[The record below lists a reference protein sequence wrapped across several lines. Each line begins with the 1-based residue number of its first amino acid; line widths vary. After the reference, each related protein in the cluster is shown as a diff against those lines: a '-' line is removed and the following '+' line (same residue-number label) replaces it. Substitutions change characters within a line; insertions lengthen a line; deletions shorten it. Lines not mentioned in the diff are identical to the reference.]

1 MSKPQI
7 MVVED
12 EGIVALS
19 LQTHL
24 KSFGYEVPVVV
35 ASGEEAIRYVRIIQ
49 PDLILMDIRLDGSMD
64 GIEAA
69 ANIRS
74 YVDIP
79 IIYLTANS
87 DEETLQRA
95 KITEP
100 YGYLLKPFEERELH
114 TTIETALYKHQME
127 RKLRESQ
134 QWLATTLHSIGE
146 GIIATDA
153 TGCIKMMNPV
163 AETLTGWSQAEALGQ
178 DLFRVF
184 NIVYQRTET
193 PTDDFFMSISQ
204 DVPATTQSQ
213 TFLIA
218 RDGKRRPVDRN
229 IAPIRAREGNI
240 IGTVVIFQDIT
251 SRQQAEDLQ
260 KELIKDLD
268 AFAHT
273 VSHNLRTPLTS
284 IIGYVSLLEEHLRG
298 GSEEVQNYVTTSLR
312 SAKKMNSIIEAL
324 LLLASVRKEQIDLKP
339 LNMARIVAEVQH
351 RLASLIKEHEAELIS
366 PNSWPVALGYAPWVE
381 EVWANYIS
389 NAIKYGGKSPRIHLG
404 ATARSDGMI
413 RFWVRD
419 NGPGLTQEEQS
430 RLFTEFI
437 RLNQIKVHGY
447 GLGLSIVRRIISRLG
462 GTVSVESEVGHG
474 STFAFTLMGFEN
486 QKTGDE

>member
-7 MVVED
+7 MIVED
-12 EGIVALS
+12 EGVVALS

-24 KSFGYEVPVVV
+24 KSFGYEVPIMV
-35 ASGEEAIRYVRIIQ
+35 ATGEEAIRYVHIIQ
-49 PDLILMDIRLDGSMD
+49 PDLILMDIRLDGAID
-64 GIEAA
+64 GVEAA
-69 ANIRS
+69 TRIRS

-87 DEETLQRA
+87 DEDTLQRA

-100 YGYLLKPFEERELH
+100 YGYLLKPFEERELR

-163 AETLTGWSQAEALGQ
+163 AEALTGWSQAEALGQ

-184 NIVYQRTET
+184 NIVYEQVE
-193 PTDDFFMSISQ
+193 
-204 DVPATTQSQ
+204 VPADDLVMEVRLDPAPTALLQ
-213 TFLIA
+213 TYLIS
-218 RDGKRRPVDRN
+218 RDGQYRPIDRN
-229 IAPIRAREGNI
+229 VAPIRAREGNI
-240 IGTVVIFQDIT
+240 IGTVVVFKDIT
-251 SRQQAEDLQ
+251 PRQQAEKLQ

-284 IIGYVSLLEEHLRG
+284 IIGYVSLMQEQLRG
-298 GSEEVQNYVTTSLR
+298 GSEELQNYVNTSLR
-312 SAKKMNSIIEAL
+312 SAQKMNSIIEAL

-351 RLASLIKEHEAELIS
+351 RLASLIKEYKAEIIS

-381 EVWANYIS
+381 EIWANYIS
-389 NAIKYGGKSPRIHLG
+389 NAIKYGGKSPRIQLG
-404 ATARSDGMI
+404 ATTRSDGI
-413 RFWVRD
+413 VRFWVRD
-419 NGPGLTQEEQS
+419 NGPGLTQEEQN

-437 RLNQIKVHGY
+437 RLNQIKIQGY

-462 GTVSVESEVGHG
+462 GEVSVESEVGHG
-474 STFAFTLMGFEN
+474 STFAFTLKGFDN
-486 QKTGDE
+486 RKTGDE

>member
-7 MVVED
+7 MIVED
-12 EGIVALS
+12 EGVVALS

-24 KSFGYEVPVVV
+24 KSFGYEVPVMV
-35 ASGEEAIRYVRIIQ
+35 ATGEEAIRYVHIIQ
-49 PDLILMDIRLDGSMD
+49 PDLILMDIRLDGTID
-64 GIEAA
+64 GVEAA
-69 ANIRS
+69 TRIRS

-87 DEETLQRA
+87 DEDTLQRA

-100 YGYLLKPFEERELH
+100 YGYLLKPFEERELR

-134 QWLATTLHSIGE
+134 QWLATMLHSIGE

-163 AETLTGWSQAEALGQ
+163 AEALTGWSQAEALGQ

-184 NIVYQRTET
+184 NIVYEQVE
-193 PTDDFFMSISQ
+193 
-204 DVPATTQSQ
+204 VPADDLVMEVRPDPAPTTLLQ
-213 TFLIA
+213 TYLIS
-218 RDGKRRPVDRN
+218 RNGQNKPIDRN
-229 IAPIRAREGNI
+229 VAPIRAREGNI
-240 IGTVVIFQDIT
+240 IGTVVVFKDIT
-251 SRQQAEDLQ
+251 PRQQAEKLQ

-284 IIGYVSLLEEHLRG
+284 IIGYVSLMQEQLRG
-298 GSEEVQNYVTTSLR
+298 GSEELQNYVNTLLR
-312 SAKKMNSIIEAL
+312 SAQKMNSIIEAL

-351 RLASLIKEHEAELIS
+351 RLASLIKEYEAEIIS

-381 EVWANYIS
+381 EIWANYIS
-389 NAIKYGGKSPRIHLG
+389 NAIKYGGKSPRIQLG
-404 ATARSDGMI
+404 ATTRSDGI
-413 RFWVRD
+413 VRFWVRD
-419 NGPGLTQEEQS
+419 NGPGLTQEEQN

-437 RLNQIKVHGY
+437 RLNQIKIQGY
-447 GLGLSIVRRIISRLG
+447 GLGLSIVQRIISRLG
-462 GTVSVESEVGHG
+462 GEVSVESEVGHG
-474 STFAFTLMGFEN
+474 STFAFTLKGFDN
-486 QKTGDE
+486 RKTGDE

>member
-7 MVVED
+7 MIVED
-12 EGIVALS
+12 EGVVALS

-24 KSFGYEVPVVV
+24 KSFGYEVPIMV
-35 ASGEEAIRYVRIIQ
+35 ATGEEAVRYIHIIQ
-49 PDLILMDIRLDGSMD
+49 PDLILMDIRLDGAID
-64 GIEAA
+64 GVEAA
-69 ANIRS
+69 AKIRS

-87 DEETLQRA
+87 DEDTLQRA

-100 YGYLLKPFEERELH
+100 YGYLLKPFEERELR

-127 RKLRESQ
+127 RELRESQ

-153 TGCIKMMNPV
+153 QGCIKMMNPV
-163 AETLTGWSQAEALGQ
+163 AEALTGWSQAEALGQ

-184 NIVYQRTET
+184 NIAYEQIEI
-193 PTDDFFMSISQ
+193 PTDDLVIGIEQNVSPITSL
-204 DVPATTQSQ
+204 Q
-213 TFLIA
+213 TYLIA
-218 RDGKRRPVDRN
+218 RDGKYRPIDRN
-229 IAPIRAREGNI
+229 VAPIRAGEGNI
-240 IGTVVIFQDIT
+240 IGTVVVFQDIT
-251 SRQQAEDLQ
+251 PRQQAEKLQ

-273 VSHNLRTPLTS
+273 VSHNLRAPLTS
-284 IIGYVSLLEEHLRG
+284 IIGYVSLMEEKLRG
-298 GSEEVQNYVTTSLR
+298 SSEELHHYVNTSLR
-312 SAKKMNSIIEAL
+312 SAQKMNSIIEAL

-351 RLASLIKEHEAELIS
+351 RLTSLIQEYKAEIIS
-366 PNSWPVALGYAPWVE
+366 PTSWPVALGYAPWVE

-389 NAIKYGGKSPRIHLG
+389 NAIKYGGKSPRIQLG

-419 NGPGLTQEEQS
+419 NGPGLSQEEQS

-437 RLNQIKVHGY
+437 RLNQIKVYGY

-474 STFAFTLMGFEN
+474 STFAFTLKGFDN
-486 QKTGDE
+486 RKTGDE